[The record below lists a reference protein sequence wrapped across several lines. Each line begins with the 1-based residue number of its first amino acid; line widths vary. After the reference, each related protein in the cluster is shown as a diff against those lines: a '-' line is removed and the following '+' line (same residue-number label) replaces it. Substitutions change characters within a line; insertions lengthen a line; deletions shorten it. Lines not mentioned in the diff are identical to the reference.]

1 MPAHTPQST
10 QQWLDAFFD
19 HLRYERRLSAH
30 TVSAYRRDLTEFI
43 NYCDYQ
49 AIDGL
54 ASVRSMD
61 VRQYAARLNRQ
72 GKAPASIQ
80 RNLSAVRTLY
90 KFLIVQNA
98 VTTNPTADVQAP
110 KKRRRLPSTL
120 DVDTMTALLE
130 LAADEP
136 LAIRDRTMMELLYSS
151 GLRLA
156 ELVSLDL
163 DSIDRD
169 DRSLRVIGKGSKERA
184 LPIGSRALE
193 ALNLWLKT
201 RPLLAA
207 PDEQAMFVGRNG
219 GRLSRRS
226 VQSRV
231 KYWAQRQGI
240 DLNVYPHLFRH
251 SFATHLLESGGDL
264 RAVQE
269 LLGHA
274 DISTTQ
280 VYTHLDFQHLA
291 RIYDKAHPR
300 ARKKKSPKNVS

>member
-1 MPAHTPQST
+1 MQPQT
-10 QQWLDAFFD
+10 QEWVDAFFD

-30 TVSAYRRDLTEFI
+30 TLSAYRRDLREFI
-43 NYCDYQ
+43 DYCELQ
-49 AIDGL
+49 AIDDL
-54 ASVRSMD
+54 TQVTNVD
-61 VRQYAARLNRQ
+61 VRQFAARLNRK

-80 RNLSAVRTLY
+80 RQLSAVRALY
-90 KFLIVQNA
+90 KFLLTQNLITA
-98 VTTNPTADVQAP
+98 NPTADVQAP
-110 KKRRRLPSTL
+110 KKRRKLPTTL

-130 LAADEP
+130 LGADEP
-136 LAIRDRTMMELLYSS
+136 LAIRDRTIMELLYSS

-163 DSIDRD
+163 GHIDREE
-169 DRSLRVIGKGSKERA
+169 RSLIVLGKGSKERQ
-184 LPIGSRALE
+184 LPIGARAIE
-193 ALNLWLKT
+193 ALDVWLKT
-201 RPLLAA
+201 RALIAA
-207 PDEQAMFVGRNG
+207 PDEQAVFVGQNG
-219 GRLSRRS
+219 TRLSRRS
-226 VQSRV
+226 VQARV
-231 KYWAQRQGI
+231 KYWAQRQGV

-291 RIYDKAHPR
+291 RTYDKAHPR
-300 ARKKKSPKNVS
+300 AQRKRSPKKAV

>member
-1 MPAHTPQST
+1 MQFST
-10 QQWLDAFFD
+10 LEWLNAFLD

-30 TVSAYRRDLTEFI
+30 TLSAYHRDLVAFAD
-43 NYCDYQ
+43 YCKTQSITD
-49 AIDGL
+49 IPSLKPLDI
-54 ASVRSMD
+54 
-61 VRQYAARLNRQ
+61 RQYAARLNRQ
-72 GKAPASIQ
+72 GKAPTSIQ
-80 RNLSAVRTLY
+80 RNLSAIRSLCT
-90 KFLIVQNA
+90 FW
-98 VTTNPTADVQAP
+98 VTQGKLTSNPAADIQAP

-120 DVDTMTALLE
+120 DVDTMGALLE

-136 LAIRDRTMMELLYSS
+136 LSIRDRTMMELLYSS

-163 DSIDRD
+163 DSIDRS
-169 DRSLRVIGKGSKERA
+169 DRSLRVIGKGSKERQ
-184 LPIGSRALE
+184 LPIGARALD
-193 ALNLWLKT
+193 ALDTWLKV
-201 RPLLAA
+201 RVQLANEN
-207 PDEQAMFVGRNG
+207 EQAMFVGRNG
-219 GRLSRRS
+219 SRLSHRS

-231 KYWAQRQGI
+231 KYWAKRQGV
-240 DLNVYPHLFRH
+240 DMNVYPHLFRH

-291 RIYDKAHPR
+291 RTYDKAHPR
-300 ARKKKSPKNVS
+300 ARKKHNSEQSD

>member
-1 MPAHTPQST
+1 MKPET
-10 QQWLDAFFD
+10 QEWIDSFFD

-30 TVSAYRRDLTEFI
+30 TLSAYRRDLKGFI
-43 NYCDYQ
+43 DYCESQ
-49 AIDGL
+49 AIDDL
-54 ASVRSMD
+54 THVSNID
-61 VRQYAARLNRQ
+61 VRQFAARLNRQ

-80 RNLSAVRTLY
+80 RQLSAVRTLY
-90 KFLIVQNA
+90 KFLLVHNDAI
-98 VTTNPTADVQAP
+98 TSNPTADVQAP
-110 KKRRRLPSTL
+110 KKRRKLPSTL
-120 DVDTMTALLE
+120 DVDTMNALLE
-130 LAADEP
+130 LGADEP

-163 DSIDRD
+163 DSIDRQE
-169 DRSLRVIGKGSKERA
+169 RSLIVLGKGSKERM
-184 LPIGSRALE
+184 LPIGSHALE
-193 ALNLWLKT
+193 ALDVWLKI
-201 RPLLAA
+201 RVQLAA

-219 GRLSRRS
+219 GRLSHRS

-231 KYWAQRQGI
+231 KYWAQRQGV

-291 RIYDKAHPR
+291 RTYDKAHPR
-300 ARKKKSPKNVS
+300 AHRKRSPKKAV